1 MEAQTAV
8 VVNVDD
14 DPAKRYSVTR
24 ILQRAGYQV
33 IEAATGQD
41 ALIAVEQQPALV
53 MLDIGLPDMSGY
65 EVCRIIKKDDRTS
78 SIPVLHMS
86 ASFTESEHKAF
97 GLNLGADGYL
107 THPVEANVLLA
118 TVRSLIR
125 MREAEAVARANAVAL
140 DEAYREQKRIAE
152 SLQRSLLISVPE
164 DKFPGITVATFYE
177 AAWIET
183 SVGGDFY
190 DIFRVPG
197 DRVALVVGDATGKGL
212 AAATRTAEAKFAL
225 RAYLHEHADPA
236 LALSRLNHY
245 LCDAYG
251 LDHDSDSVV
260 AVAIGL
266 IDVAA
271 EEVLFASAGAEPP
284 LILSPGMTSRPA
296 NTVGMP
302 VGAFREAEYANVA
315 MTFGRGDTILMAT
328 DGITEARRGKE
339 FLSYEGMV
347 ALALQ
352 QLGGSRSV
360 YEEGQAML
368 EAARD
373 FACGKFH
380 DDVCI
385 VLARHALRKIDH
397 AKRSHE

>member
-1 MEAQTAV
+1 LARISGVLVEVHLEAHGTV

-14 DPAKRYSVTR
+14 DPAKRYTVTR
-24 ILQRAGYQV
+24 ILHRAGYKV
-33 IEAATGQD
+33 IEAATGRE
-41 ALIAVEQQPALV
+41 ALIAVEQKPALV

-65 EVCRIIKKDDRTS
+65 EVCQIIKKDNRTS

-86 ASFTESEHKAF
+86 ASFTESADKAL
-97 GLNLGADGYL
+97 GLNAGADGYL
-107 THPVEANVLLA
+107 THPVETNVLLA

-125 MREAEAVARANAVAL
+125 MREAEAMARASAAAL

-152 SLQRSLLISVPE
+152 TLQRSLLINIPE
-164 DKFPGITVATFYE
+164 DTFAGITVATFYE
-177 AAWIET
+177 AAWVET

-197 DRVALVVGDATGKGL
+197 DRIALVAGDATGKGL

-225 RAYLHEHADPA
+225 RAYMHEHADPA
-236 LALSRLNHY
+236 EALSRLNWY

-251 LDHDSDSVV
+251 LAHDSDSVV
-260 AVAIGL
+260 AIAVGL
-266 IDVAA
+266 VDVAA
-271 EEVLFASAGAEPP
+271 GDVRFASAGAEPP
-284 LILSPGMTSRPA
+284 LILGPGKGSRLA
-296 NTVGMP
+296 HTEGRP
-302 VGAFREAEYANVA
+302 VGAFREAEYSNVLMPFA
-315 MTFGRGDTILMAT
+315 HGDTILMAT

-347 ALALQ
+347 ALAAEHLT
-352 QLGGSRSV
+352 GSRPV

-368 EAARD
+368 DSARE
-373 FACGKFH
+373 FASGKFQ

-385 VLARHALRKIDH
+385 VLARHT
-397 AKRSHE
+397 